1 MKKRLFIFYLL
12 MFLFALPSQAVLKE
26 KDLNNTL
33 SILRNELTQTH
44 QEQKRMQIKFKNS
57 SDKVK
62 KNLFAILSKSNQN
75 ALMLYSQKLD
85 YVFDLAY
92 ACHEATDQFRDF
104 KENSLPFRSYVGIF
118 SK

>member
-57 SDKVK
+57 RKICLPSSRK
-62 KNLFAILSKSNQN
+62 
-75 ALMLYSQKLD
+75 
-85 YVFDLAY
+85 
-92 ACHEATDQFRDF
+92 ATRTH
-104 KENSLPFRSYVGIF
+104 
-118 SK
+118 

>member
-44 QEQKRMQIKFKNS
+44 QE
-57 SDKVK
+57 
-62 KNLFAILSKSNQN
+62 
-75 ALMLYSQKLD
+75 
-85 YVFDLAY
+85 
-92 ACHEATDQFRDF
+92 
-104 KENSLPFRSYVGIF
+104 
-118 SK
+118 

>member
-85 YVFDLAY
+85 YVFD
-92 ACHEATDQFRDF
+92 
-104 KENSLPFRSYVGIF
+104 
-118 SK
+118 